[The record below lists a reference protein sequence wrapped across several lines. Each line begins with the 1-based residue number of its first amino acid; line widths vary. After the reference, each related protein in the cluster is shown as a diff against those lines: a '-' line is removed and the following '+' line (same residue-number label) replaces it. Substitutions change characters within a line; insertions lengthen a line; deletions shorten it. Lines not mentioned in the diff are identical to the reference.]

1 MVKQASHGIKQYDAK
16 LDPIVLLLQMKAR
29 MRNMQAGTNSPLK
42 DKVAIGYTINA
53 LKDTAVKSIIDA
65 HVHTVR
71 DKVNAWNAFRELYYG
86 NFQFKQKVQHIGS

>member
-1 MVKQASHGIKQYDAK
+1 MVKQASHGIKQYNAK

-42 DKVAIGYTINA
+42 DKVAIGFTINA
-53 LKDTAVKSIIDA
+53 EKDAAIKPIIEA

-71 DKVNAWNAFRELYYG
+71 DKINAWNAFRELYYG
-86 NFQFKQKVQHIGS
+86 NFKFKQQVAHIDS